1 MHTLS
6 NANSNGCDSI
16 IYLHLTLNQPNI
28 NHIYHNSCGMY
39 NWFGQACTETGIYT
53 YTIPNGNQ
61 YGCDSI
67 LQLHLTIY
75 EPSTYN
81 LTGHYRSSIF
91 MECNQCNIQ
100 MKGYLQS
107 YDHGGNISRIDS
119 TIYLHLTIE
128 TNTTG
133 IEGTQEALSIK
144 VYPNPT
150 QDNLHVQFSGQYQ
163 YLKEIELYDIYGK
176 FIHRTNIIG
185 EEMTLPMHLYS
196 NGIYL
201 LRIKD
206 ERSVVRTIKVVKQ

>member
-81 LTGHYRSSIF
+81 LTVITDRP
-91 MECNQCNIQ
+91 
-100 MKGYLQS
+100 YLWNATNATYNES
-107 YDHGGNISRIDS
+107 GIYSHTITGGNIHGCDS

-185 EEMTLPMHLYS
+185 EEMTLPMNLYS